1 MGGGA
6 RVATGGVVA
15 GTVEVGAR
23 VGDSRGGLVGAGVLG
38 TATGVLVGEGANV
51 PVGGGVAVGGNV
63 GSPVGDSRGGFVGAS
78 VLVRTAAGVLVGE
91 RANVAVGG
99 PSSVGIDCRVDVGDD
114 VGTIV
119 DAAGGDGSA
128 ADAAQLMARMPT
140 NMTRTKAPC
149 FMTNARYLLRE
160 SGASRY
166 YPD

>member
-51 PVGGGVAVGGNV
+51 P
-63 GSPVGDSRGGFVGAS
+63 
-78 VLVRTAAGVLVGE
+78 
-91 RANVAVGG
+91 VGG